1 MNDAKA
7 DRRESPEGVSR
18 LPVGL
23 RGSYQLPE
31 VTQTLREG
39 LAEYYRVN
47 PGLSEPRKI
56 RDSRSAAYFHSHD
69 TTHVVFGTHT
79 GALHE
84 AANDWWTFFGVDIRI
99 RDYVGG
105 FFATDESAAIMQ
117 QFGSPRQSAQ
127 LFLHGL
133 RILPEVR
140 RRAGQMHKK
149 WPWRPPE
156 EAWERPLCEIRA
168 EYGIQVYW
176 PEPRPELESHFAMPA
191 A

>member
-1 MNDAKA
+1 MNDPKA
-7 DRRESPEGVSR
+7 DRRESPACASR

-31 VTQTLREG
+31 APQTLREG

-47 PGLSEPRKI
+47 PGLSEPREI

-84 AANDWWTFFGVDIRI
+84 VATDWWTFFGVDIRV
-99 RDYVGG
+99 RDSVSG

-117 QFGSPRQSAQ
+117 QFGSPKQSAQ

-140 RRAGQMHKK
+140 RRHQFAAQHSSGVATVRGKYDVFNGFGVRQSD
-149 WPWRPPE
+149 
-156 EAWERPLCEIRA
+156 A
-168 EYGIQVYW
+168 ESQLSVW
-176 PEPRPELESHFAMPA
+176 S
-191 A
+191 